1 MALLVVLWKLVCCCC
16 RRHLLPIVCWSTFA
30 NVLKRQKLRC
40 LLWDFNWRPKKNA
53 QGVFPQDCEWL
64 PLAGENAIRRYS
76 NCKSWRCCG
85 LVVCLFVVN
94 SWWNCFW
101 TNKNEDGLEKCVQ
114 VCVGWIYYIKLKI
127 LQDLNSFEGRYQKQ
141 WRDITRFQTRIMVG
155 RKYYQHLLL
164 FGQFFI
170 CIRYDRPRK

>member
-1 MALLVVLWKLVCCCC
+1 MALLVVLWKFVRCCC
-16 RRHLLPIVCWSTFA
+16 RRRLLPIVCWSTFA

-53 QGVFPQDCEWL
+53 QGVFPQDSEWL
-64 PLAGENAIRRYS
+64 PLARENAIRRYS

-101 TNKNEDGLEKCVQ
+101 TNKNEGGLEKCGFKTVL
-114 VCVGWIYYIKLKI
+114 VGDIRLILKFYKYF
-127 LQDLNSFEGRYQKQ
+127 NSFEGRYQKQ
-141 WRDITRFQTRIMVG
+141 WHDIARFQTRIMAG
-155 RKYYQHLLL
+155 RKYY
-164 FGQFFI
+164 
-170 CIRYDRPRK
+170 